1 MSDVNYPSRIDACP
15 VVLVSPRARERFI
28 DDLRRRII
36 TAGGRLMESL
46 MESMP

>member
-15 VVLVSPRARERFI
+15 VVLVSPRERFI
-28 DDLRRRII
+28 DDLRRRVIA
-36 TAGGRLMESL
+36 AGGRPVESL

>member
-15 VVLVSPRARERFI
+15 VVLVAPRARERFI
-28 DDLRRRII
+28 DDLRRRVIA
-36 TAGGRLMESL
+36 AGGRPVESL